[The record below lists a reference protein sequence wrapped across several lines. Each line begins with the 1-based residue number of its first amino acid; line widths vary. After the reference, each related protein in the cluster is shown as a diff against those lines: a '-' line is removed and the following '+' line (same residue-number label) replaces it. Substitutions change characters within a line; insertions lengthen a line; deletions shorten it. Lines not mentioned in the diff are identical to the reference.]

1 MMGDELYEAIHSA
14 KSRHIWKTASLQDVG
29 RAYKALR
36 AIGVDDLDKLATLD
50 LERFAD
56 KKGVGETSIA
66 LVALAQSRARKE
78 MA

>member
-1 MMGDELYEAIHSA
+1 MSGDELYEAIHRA
-14 KSRHIWKTASLQDVG
+14 KTKHIWKTARLEDVG
-29 RAYKALR
+29 RTYKALR

-56 KKGVGETSIA
+56 KRGIGETSIA